1 MDGLIQKTIRYHKA
15 FKEVYILI
23 NDLSPDLYL
32 RIPKNFIEIIK
43 SNMDE
48 DYDIT
53 LEELNTN
60 GYMEE
65 TETLMSLIF
74 RDFICSDE
82 LNEKLIEYDKNQVEQ
97 ELERYNNIFGN
108 EDKSDSNET
117 EIVKQANEIEN
128 ESNEEKTEETSLVVV
143 KEENIFVKILNKIKC
158 LFKRKE

>member
-15 FKEVYILI
+15 FKEVYVLI

-48 DYDIT
+48 DYDIS

-82 LNEKLIEYDKNQVEQ
+82 LNEKLIEYDKGQIKQ
-97 ELERYNNIFGN
+97 EIERYNNIFGN
-108 EDKSDSNET
+108 EDENDNKET
-117 EIVKQANEIEN
+117 ENVKQTGETEDRNK
-128 ESNEEKTEETSLVVV
+128 EEKIETSLVVV
-143 KEENIFVKILNKIKC
+143 KEENIFVKILNKIKS

>member
-15 FKEVYILI
+15 FKEVYVLI

-48 DYDIT
+48 DYDIS

-82 LNEKLIEYDKNQVEQ
+82 LNEKLIEYDKGQIKQ
-97 ELERYNNIFGN
+97 EIERYNNIL
-108 EDKSDSNET
+108 EMKM
-117 EIVKQANEIEN
+117 
-128 ESNEEKTEETSLVVV
+128 KTT
-143 KEENIFVKILNKIKC
+143 IKRQ
-158 LFKRKE
+158 KM

>member
-82 LNEKLIEYDKNQVEQ
+82 LNEKLIEYDKGQIKQ
-97 ELERYNNIFGN
+97 EIERYNNIFGN
-108 EDKSDSNET
+108 EDENDNKET
-117 EIVKQANEIEN
+117 ENVKQTGETEDRNK
-128 ESNEEKTEETSLVVV
+128 EEKIETSLVVV
-143 KEENIFVKILNKIKC
+143 KEENIFVKILNKIKS

>member
-82 LNEKLIEYDKNQVEQ
+82 LNEKLIEYDKNLVEQ

-128 ESNEEKTEETSLVVV
+128 ESNEEKTEETSLVVI
-143 KEENIFVKILNKIKC
+143 KEENIFVKILNKIKS

>member
-1 MDGLIQKTIRYHKA
+1 MDGSIQKTIRYHKA
-15 FKEVYILI
+15 FKEVYVLI
-23 NDLSPDLYL
+23 NDLSPDLYI

-48 DYDIT
+48 DYDIS

-82 LNEKLIEYDKNQVEQ
+82 LNKKLIEYDKNQIEQ
-97 ELERYNNIFGN
+97 ELKRYNNIFGN
-108 EDKSDSNET
+108 ENKNDNKETKNVKQTSET
-117 EIVKQANEIEN
+117 EDKNK
-128 ESNEEKTEETSLVVV
+128 EEKIETSLVVV
-143 KEENIFVKILNKIKC
+143 KEENIFVKILNKIKS

>member
-143 KEENIFVKILNKIKC
+143 KEENIFVKILNKIKS

>member
-15 FKEVYILI
+15 FKEVYVLI

-82 LNEKLIEYDKNQVEQ
+82 LNEKLIEYDKGQIKQ
-97 ELERYNNIFGN
+97 EIERYNNIFGN
-108 EDKSDSNET
+108 EDENDNKET
-117 EIVKQANEIEN
+117 ENVKQTGETEDKNK
-128 ESNEEKTEETSLVVV
+128 EEKIETSLVVV
-143 KEENIFVKILNKIKC
+143 KEENIFVKILNKIKS

>member
-23 NDLSPDLYL
+23 NDLSPELYL
-32 RIPKNFIEIIK
+32 RIPKNFIEIVK
-43 SNMDE
+43 CNMDE

-108 EDKSDSNET
+108 EEKIAS
-117 EIVKQANEIEN
+117 IEIEN
-128 ESNEEKTEETSLVVV
+128 ESNEEKIEETSLVVV
-143 KEENIFVKILNKIKC
+143 KEENIFVKILNKIKS

>member
-23 NDLSPDLYL
+23 NDLSPELYL
-32 RIPKNFIEIIK
+32 RIPKNFIEIVK
-43 SNMDE
+43 GNMDE

-108 EDKSDSNET
+108 EEKIAS
-117 EIVKQANEIEN
+117 IEIEN
-128 ESNEEKTEETSLVVV
+128 ESNEEKIEETSLVVV
-143 KEENIFVKILNKIKC
+143 KEENIFVKILNKIKS

>member
-15 FKEVYILI
+15 FKEVYVLI

-143 KEENIFVKILNKIKC
+143 KEENIFVKILNKIKS

>member
-1 MDGLIQKTIRYHKA
+1 MDSLIQKTIRYHKA

-23 NDLSPDLYL
+23 NDLSPELYL
-32 RIPKNFIEIIK
+32 RIPKNFIEILK
-43 SNMDE
+43 GNMDE

-108 EDKSDSNET
+108 EEKIAS
-117 EIVKQANEIEN
+117 IEIEN
-128 ESNEEKTEETSLVVV
+128 ESNEEKIEETSLVVV
-143 KEENIFVKILNKIKC
+143 KEENIFVKILNKIKS

>member
-15 FKEVYILI
+15 FKEVYVLI

-43 SNMDE
+43 RNMDE
-48 DYDIT
+48 DYDIS

-82 LNEKLIEYDKNQVEQ
+82 LNEKLIEYDKGQIEQ
-97 ELERYNNIFGN
+97 EIERYNNIFGN
-108 EDKSDSNET
+108 EDGNDNKET
-117 EIVKQANEIEN
+117 ENVKQTGETEDKNK
-128 ESNEEKTEETSLVVV
+128 EEKIETSLVVV
-143 KEENIFVKILNKIKC
+143 KEENIFVKILNKIKS

>member
-23 NDLSPDLYL
+23 NDLSPELYL
-32 RIPKNFIEIIK
+32 RIPKNFIEIVK

-97 ELERYNNIFGN
+97 EIERYNNIFGN
-108 EDKSDSNET
+108 EENANSNET
-117 EIVKQANEIEN
+117 ENVKQVNEIEN
-128 ESNEEKTEETSLVVV
+128 ESNEEKIEETSLVVV
-143 KEENIFVKILNKIKC
+143 KEENIFVKILNKIKS

>member
-15 FKEVYILI
+15 FKEVYVLI

-48 DYDIT
+48 DYDIS

-82 LNEKLIEYDKNQVEQ
+82 LNEKLIEYDKGQIKQ
-97 ELERYNNIFGN
+97 EIERYNNIFGN
-108 EDKSDSNET
+108 EDENDNKET
-117 EIVKQANEIEN
+117 ENVKQTGETEDKNK
-128 ESNEEKTEETSLVVV
+128 EEKIETSLVVV
-143 KEENIFVKILNKIKC
+143 KEENIFVKILNKIKS

>member
-1 MDGLIQKTIRYHKA
+1 MDCLIQKTIRYHKA

-143 KEENIFVKILNKIKC
+143 KEENIFVKILNKIKS